1 MEAINISAFLAVSY
15 QTVWK
20 REKNTTMHIL
30 RWIAFLPAAV
40 IVGLI
45 GGKLGDILGV
55 LIFHGKTWSSCLFSG
70 FLAAGFFILAGWKVA
85 PLCNAV
91 VKWILIALCLTFGV
105 MSIIGGLLSNE
116 PVSAFAGFGTIL
128 AALAFFAMRPQTV
141 QNHKEHEP
149 SEQDLAR
156 DGQ

>member
-1 MEAINISAFLAVSY
+1 M
-15 QTVWK
+15 
-20 REKNTTMHIL
+20 RIL
-30 RWIAFLPAAV
+30 RWIAFLPAAA

-55 LIFHGKTWSSCLFSG
+55 LVFHGKTWSACLFSG
-70 FLAAGFFILAGWKVA
+70 FLATGFFILTGLKVA
-85 PLCNAV
+85 PLRNAV

-116 PVSAFAGFGTIL
+116 PVSAFAGFGMIL
-128 AALAFFAMRPQTV
+128 AALAFFAIRPQTV
-141 QNHKEHEP
+141 QNHEEHEP
-149 SEQDLAR
+149 SEQDPAR